1 MTRYR
6 KNGEPI
12 SAVTTPNFSSGPCE
26 ITLTSISAANVRF
39 IPPSMLKGNKIPG
52 RKSAMGL
59 NKCGTT
65 NPTKP
70 MIPEIDTATPTAN
83 EIPITI
89 VHLILWRQFVSFLY
103 ANLGPFQSHH
113 DSNILNH
120 QYKYVPNT
128 LLDYTK

>member
-6 KNGEPI
+6 KKGAPI

-39 IPPSMLKGNKIPG
+39 MPPSMLKGNKIPG

-89 VHLILWRQFVSFLY
+89 VHLILWRLKPRLDATSSPSVSASVSYTHL
-103 ANLGPFQSHH
+103 
-113 DSNILNH
+113 
-120 QYKYVPNT
+120 T
-128 LLDYTK
+128 LPTKRIV